1 MHQETLKS
9 LIAVIMTLP
18 LDEQKQVVFELQAN
32 IDRQASEVDPEIRRQ
47 LIASV
52 EEGEAEI
59 ERGEYYTHEEVLEMM
74 KQRIES
80 RYAVAV

>member
-1 MHQETLKS
+1 MAQETLKS

-18 LDEQKQVVFELQAN
+18 LNEQKQVVFELQAN

>member
-1 MHQETLKS
+1 MAQETLKS

-18 LDEQKQVVFELQAN
+18 LNEQKQVVFELQAN
-32 IDRQASEVDPEIRRQ
+32 IDRQALEVDPEIRRQ
-47 LIASV
+47 IIASV

-74 KQRIES
+74 KQRIDS
-80 RYAVAV
+80 KYAVAV

>member
-1 MHQETLKS
+1 MAQETLKS
-9 LIAVIMTLP
+9 LIAVILTLP
-18 LDEQKQVVFELQAN
+18 LNEQKQVVFELQAN

-59 ERGEYYTHEEVLEMM
+59 DRGEYYTHEEVLEMM

-80 RYAVAV
+80 KYAVAV

>member
-1 MHQETLKS
+1 MAQETLKS

-18 LDEQKQVVFELQAN
+18 LNEQKQVVFELQAN
-32 IDRQASEVDPEIRRQ
+32 IDRQALEVDPEIRRQ
-47 LIASV
+47 IIASV

-80 RYAVAV
+80 KYAVVV

>member
-1 MHQETLKS
+1 MFKS

>member
-1 MHQETLKS
+1 MAQETLKS

-18 LDEQKQVVFELQAN
+18 LNEQKQVVSELQAN
-32 IDRQASEVDPEIRRQ
+32 IDRQTSEVDPEIRRQ

-80 RYAVAV
+80 KYAVAV

>member
-1 MHQETLKS
+1 MAQETLKS

>member
-1 MHQETLKS
+1 MAQETLKS

-18 LDEQKQVVFELQAN
+18 LNEQKQVVFELQAN
-32 IDRQASEVDPEIRRQ
+32 IDRQALEVDPEIRRQ
-47 LIASV
+47 IIASV

-80 RYAVAV
+80 KYAVAV

>member
-1 MHQETLKS
+1 MAQETLKS

-74 KQRIES
+74 KQRIKS